1 MAKWKLLG
9 DLERRVMEHLWKT
22 PEPQTVRQVHAVVSA
37 PRALAYTTVMTV
49 LRRLADK
56 GLVAQHRG
64 DRAHRYAAVHRRDEL
79 VAGLMVDVLHQV
91 DDSRDRTAALVHFVE
106 SVGTDDL
113 RALQQALVEVEKRVR
128 TSPAS
133 AGAESS
139 L

>member
-9 DLERRVMEHLWKT
+9 DLERRVMEQLWSAT
-22 PEPQTVRQVHAVVSA
+22 EPQTVRQVHAVVSA

-56 GLVAQHRG
+56 GLVTQHRG
-64 DRAHRYAAVHRRDEL
+64 DRAHRYAAVHGRDEL

-91 DDSRDRTAALVHFVE
+91 NGSRDRTAALVHFVE

-113 RALQQALVEVEKRVR
+113 CALQRALAEVEGRAR
-128 TSPAS
+128 PNRAS
-133 AGAESS
+133 AEAE
-139 L
+139 